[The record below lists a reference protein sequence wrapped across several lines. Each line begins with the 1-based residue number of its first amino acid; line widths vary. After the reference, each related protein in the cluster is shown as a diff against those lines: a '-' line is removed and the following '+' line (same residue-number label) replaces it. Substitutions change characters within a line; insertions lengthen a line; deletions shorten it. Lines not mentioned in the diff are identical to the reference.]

1 MGNLGNNFIRE
12 HKCDL
17 HFETNHLF
25 YILDASKTL
34 FP

>member
-12 HKCDL
+12 HNCHL

-25 YILDASKTL
+25 FIEDAPKC
-34 FP
+34 